1 MCYAPILIPTLCR
14 DEHFIR
20 CIESLK
26 KNTWAKYTDVYV
38 ALDYPIKS
46 SHWNGY
52 NKILKYLEEDFTEFH
67 AFHVIKRTYNFGAHN
82 NVADARNK
90 ILKKYDRFIYT
101 DDDCEF
107 SPNFLKYINLC
118 LEKYEDDESVL
129 GVTGYSYPVK
139 WEINPEYNAFKSSLI
154 FPMWGTAF
162 WRDKFNKMS
171 CELENDYIAE
181 HVRHNSIKRE
191 NMTDAR
197 YVDSMNFALNYES
210 ILNKSATDVACGC
223 YIQFKHKYVI
233 NPVISMVRNYGFDG
247 SGEWCPNTNEEEDSN
262 CHALKYDYRTQNI
275 DTSQDVKL
283 KVCED
288 YDFEGNRDILNS
300 FDSREEKI
308 IKSCER
314 KIKIQKILG
323 KRIYKFLWEKKH
335 K

>member
-1 MCYAPILIPTLCR
+1 MNYAPIIIPTLCR

-38 ALDYPIKS
+38 ALDYPVKS

-52 NKILKYLEEDFTEFH
+52 NKILKYLEGNFSEFN
-67 AFHVIKRTYNFGAHN
+67 AFYVIKRTYNFGSHN
-82 NVADARNK
+82 NVVDVRNK
-90 ILKKYDRFIYT
+90 VFEKYDRYIYT

-107 SPNFLKYINLC
+107 SPNFLEYINLC
-118 LEKYEDDESVL
+118 LEKYKDDESVL

-139 WEINPEYNAFKSSLI
+139 WNINPEYSAFKSSLI

-162 WRDKFNKMS
+162 WKDKYKKMLF
-171 CELENDYIAE
+171 ELENDYIAE
-181 HVRHNSIKRE
+181 YVRDNSIKRE

-197 YVDSMNFALNYES
+197 YVDSMDFALNYDR
-210 ILNKSATDVACGC
+210 ILNKTTTDVSCGC
-223 YIQFKHKYVI
+223 YIQLKHKYI
-233 NPVISMVRNYGFDG
+233 ITPVISMARNYGFDG
-247 SGEWCPNTNEEEDSN
+247 SGEWCPNTKDEEYSG
-262 CHALKYDYRTQNI
+262 CRALKYDYRRQNI
-275 DTSQDVKL
+275 DLSDEVKL
-283 KVCED
+283 KVCEN
-288 YDFEGNRDILNS
+288 YDFESNRDILNS
-300 FDSREEKI
+300 FDSRDEKV
-308 IKSCER
+308 IKNYER